1 MSCIQDCCS
10 FLFGRSDN
18 QEREP
23 LNRSSSSARA
33 PARRQRREAV
43 ASRRAHPQSAR
54 SVEQTGRSVNAMVIK
69 VFMQDGEVK
78 FQPQGVDEPCNESQ
92 MTRAIEAM
100 KQDSG
105 GRFILPISW
114 EGNVHQPETM
124 EAILRVVT
132 TTGIA
137 KPPELQE

>member
-23 LNRSSSSARA
+23 LNRSRSSA

-54 SVEQTGRSVNAMVIK
+54 SVEQTGLAVDQMV
-69 VFMQDGEVK
+69 VTAFLQDGEVK
-78 FQPQGVDEPCNESQ
+78 FRVAAVEVSCCRQSKWSQDVENVGSGFVDEDEH
-92 MTRAIEAM
+92 
-100 KQDSG
+100 
-105 GRFILPISW
+105 FLF
-114 EGNVHQPETM
+114 
-124 EAILRVVT
+124 
-132 TTGIA
+132 
-137 KPPELQE
+137 